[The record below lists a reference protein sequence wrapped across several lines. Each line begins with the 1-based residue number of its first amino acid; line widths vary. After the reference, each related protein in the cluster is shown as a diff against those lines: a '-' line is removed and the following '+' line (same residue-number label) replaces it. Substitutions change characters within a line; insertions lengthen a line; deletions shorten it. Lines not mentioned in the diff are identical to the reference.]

1 MLLLYIYTH
10 YGYVACYT
18 LIECYV
24 LCLASCQPRRGLF
37 WEEKIFPAMASSSF
51 PSFLYFFFLF
61 FFVLFFFFFICGL
74 LVCTK
79 CCWVCL
85 CFAQPVSSCQ
95 DDFLCSQFEE
105 EPVGLWMDGAS
116 SFLSHKR
123 VKVCMCDGINCP
135 SAGDLLNVSSN
146 FFF

>member
-1 MLLLYIYTH
+1 MLYFDR
-10 YGYVACYT
+10 
-18 LIECYV
+18 V
-24 LCLASCQPRRGLF
+24 LRLVFGKLSAPAGFILGREDIPRDGKLF
-37 WEEKIFPAMASSSF
+37 ISF
-51 PSFLYFFFLF
+51 FLTFFFLF
-61 FFVLFFFFFICGL
+61 FFVFVFFFICGL